1 MPSDDRDQ
9 QLERALARHLRSA
22 SPDAVCPDAEI
33 LAAYHERS
41 LSLEEMAHWKT
52 HIATC
57 SRCQETLALLEQT
70 DSVAVNDWEK
80 HELPESL
87 MGVEGIEKKENVP
100 AKFAASAAPV
110 PVVMPSAAKA
120 AGKTRR
126 LVPWSII
133 VPAGT
138 LAAGL
143 LVWLAVHEGPR
154 FSMREKGSIQVAE
167 NRESTPPA
175 PANAPVAG
183 KAEARDE
190 DSAALQ
196 SKNPG
201 ERLPTTP
208 LTTPAQPAK
217 AMPSTRIVAPPPAPQ
232 ELAKSE
238 QDKLAQMDTRKSADE
253 FRARDS
259 EGVIGGR
266 RPAVA
271 APAAPK
277 AAVGQAGGPLVS
289 NQVQNQMQNQMPN
302 QYSNQAATPPA
313 NQPLGQ
319 VSEQVTVEA
328 EKQPAAENKKDAQR
342 ALKQKN
348 ETVAVGAAA
357 ETVEVTSAPPAPSAG
372 AFSSAS
378 LNGKAVFLLSL
389 QGSNIIVSPDQ
400 KRVWR
405 IGPAGKIES
414 SMDVGKTWKAQAS
427 GVTADLLT
435 GSSPSEKVCWIVGKY
450 GTLLLTTDGGKHWK
464 QLISPISEDIGGVQA
479 VDAQDASIWDL
490 PNLNRFETS
499 DGGLTWKKVANK

>member
-41 LSLEEMAHWKT
+41 LSLEEMAYWKA
-52 HIATC
+52 HIASC
-57 SRCQETLALLEQT
+57 ARCQGTLALLEQT

-80 HELPESL
+80 NELPAAL
-87 MGVEGIEKKENVP
+87 MGIEGIEKEKNAP
-100 AKFAASAAPV
+100 AKFAAAAAPV
-110 PVVMPSAAKA
+110 PVAMPSAANA
-120 AGKTRR
+120 APKTRR
-126 LVPWSII
+126 RVPWSVI

-154 FSMREKGSIQVAE
+154 FSTHEKGSIQVAE

-175 PANAPVAG
+175 LANAPVAG

-190 DSAALQ
+190 GFAALQ
-196 SKNPG
+196 SKNPA
-201 ERLPTTP
+201 ERVPATPSTTAA
-208 LTTPAQPAK
+208 LAAR
-217 AMPSTRIVAPPPAPQ
+217 AMPSTRMVAPPPAPPD
-232 ELAKSE
+232 LAKSE
-238 QDKLAQMDTRKSADE
+238 QDKLARLDTSKSADE
-253 FRARDS
+253 FRARGSD
-259 EGVIGGR
+259 GVIGGQR
-266 RPAVA
+266 VVA
-271 APAAPK
+271 APRAAHK
-277 AAVGQAGGPLVS
+277 AAAGQAGGPLVS
-289 NQVQNQMQNQMPN
+289 NQVQNQMQNQIAN
-302 QYSNQAATPPA
+302 QYSNQAGTPPA
-313 NQPLGQ
+313 NRPLGQ

-328 EKQPAAENKKDAQR
+328 EKQPAAEDKKDTQK

-348 ETVAVGAAA
+348 ETVAVSAAT
-357 ETVEVTSAPPAPSAG
+357 ETVEVTPAPPAPTAG
-372 AFSSAS
+372 AFSRAS
-378 LNGKAVFLLSL
+378 LNGKEVFLLSS

-435 GSSPSEKVCWIVGKY
+435 GSSPSEKVCWIVGKN
-450 GTLLLTTDGGKHWK
+450 GTLLLTTNGGRDWK

-490 PNLNRFETS
+490 SNHRHFETS
-499 DGGLTWKKVANK
+499 DGGRTWKQVANE